1 MPNYVKIINVGPEYV
16 IVKSGLSNIW
26 FRCAMKPEVSSESL
40 RISPQADSG
49 NYCSLRL
56 SGWGVAKPEV
66 FLKKVWG
73 SHLRL
78 FLAITVFSVS
88 MESGWGVPK
97 PEVFLKKVWGSH
109 QSHLRLILAIAS
121 LGLSVSLS
129 LSHWLVIA
137 CSRITNY
144 QARTCQEQEQR
155 IQMLYDLY
163 SLHLSRLFFI
173 VLK

>member
-121 LGLSVSLS
+121 LCLSVSLS
-129 LSHWLVIA
+129 LVGQWL
-137 CSRITNY
+137 
-144 QARTCQEQEQR
+144 
-155 IQMLYDLY
+155 
-163 SLHLSRLFFI
+163 
-173 VLK
+173 

>member
-16 IVKSGLSNIW
+16 IVNSGLSNIW

-121 LGLSVSLS
+121 LCLSVSLS
-129 LSHWLVIA
+129 LVG
-137 CSRITNY
+137 
-144 QARTCQEQEQR
+144 
-155 IQMLYDLY
+155 Y
-163 SLHLSRLFFI
+163 SLLSYNKLSGKNLPRTRTKNSNALWSIFLAPVSSI
-173 VLK
+173 LHCA

>member
-1 MPNYVKIINVGPEYV
+1 MPNYVKIINVGREYV

-73 SHLRL
+73 SH
-78 FLAITVFSVS
+78 
-88 MESGWGVPK
+88 
-97 PEVFLKKVWGSH
+97 

-121 LGLSVSLS
+121 LCLSVSLS
-129 LSHWLVIA
+129 LVG
-137 CSRITNY
+137 
-144 QARTCQEQEQR
+144 
-155 IQMLYDLY
+155 Y
-163 SLHLSRLFFI
+163 SLLSYNKLSGKNLPRTRTKNSNALWSIFLAPVSSI
-173 VLK
+173 LHCA